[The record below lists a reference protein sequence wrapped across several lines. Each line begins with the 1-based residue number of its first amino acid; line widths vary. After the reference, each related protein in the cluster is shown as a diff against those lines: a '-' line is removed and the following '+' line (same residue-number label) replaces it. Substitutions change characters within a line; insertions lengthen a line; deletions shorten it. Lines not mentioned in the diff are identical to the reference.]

1 MRILFLIILA
11 GIFSISIFSQTNEE
25 KILGIWRLAGNNGKI
40 SWFLEWT
47 FKDGNF
53 TQIGYPP
60 ISQKGKFRVIEE
72 KGVQLKLELF
82 DQDGT
87 FGKEKRQI
95 IILIDEKRKE
105 LTIDRKSGF
114 VRKNSDSI
122 NETSAEFLKTFG
134 LTIDEKVQV
143 TVIDVEFP
151 KEFINLPWVHY
162 ASALSGS
169 SFNLESVKGSSA
181 KIYKFTLVE
190 KNKNQK
196 GEFTKFAFLVFKQ
209 NELVGAWWSDSSPS
223 APNINSFRK

>member
-1 MRILFLIILA
+1 MIMVGISPILVL
-11 GIFSISIFSQTNEE
+11 SQSNAE
-25 KILGIWRLAGNNGKI
+25 KIQGSWRLNGTNGKV

-47 FKDGNF
+47 FKDGDF
-53 TQIGYPP
+53 TQTGYPP
-60 ISQKGKFRVIEE
+60 ISQKGKFRIIDE

-87 FGKEKRQI
+87 LGKENRQI

-114 VRKNSDSI
+114 VRKNGNPI
-122 NETSAEFLKTFG
+122 IETSAGFLKKFG
-134 LTIDEKVQV
+134 LTIDEKIPVS
-143 TVIDVEFP
+143 IIEVEFP

-162 ASALSGS
+162 ASASMGSG
-169 SFNLESVKGSSA
+169 FNLDSVKGSSA